1 MIESLKIGI
10 IGDFDYSRH
19 SQKNSSEP
27 GAAHPLI
34 LSFVKAAMEFKNRPR
49 S

>member
-1 MIESLKIGI
+1 MIESLKIGT
-10 IGDFDYSRH
+10 IGDFNHSRH
-19 SQKNSSEP
+19 SQKISSEP

-34 LSFVKAAMEFKNRPR
+34 LSFVKAATEFKNNPR